1 MIMEIKLFLRK
12 EKQPIFWLKEDFV
25 SKNLNFDY
33 EKSKNFLIQQNLDK
47 EKQCKLIEEFIKTI

>member
-1 MIMEIKLFLRK
+1 MEIKLFLRK

-33 EKSKNFLIQQNLDK
+33 EKLKNFLIQQNLDK

>member
-1 MIMEIKLFLRK
+1 MEIKLFLRK